1 MQEIISPLDLLV
13 TDTLHQHYR
22 FSIRVRYSESLDSA
36 IHWIHLSRIKSSGVT
51 SVQFVRDWLFDLAKY
66 LLAEDSGDD
75 LRQMDYSD
83 VWLDVVV

>member
-1 MQEIISPLDLLV
+1 MDLFV
-13 TDTLHQHYR
+13 K
-22 FSIRVRYSESLDSA
+22 V
-36 IHWIHLSRIKSSGVT
+36 KSSGVT
-51 SVQFVRDWLFDLAKY
+51 CVQFERDYLFDLAKY